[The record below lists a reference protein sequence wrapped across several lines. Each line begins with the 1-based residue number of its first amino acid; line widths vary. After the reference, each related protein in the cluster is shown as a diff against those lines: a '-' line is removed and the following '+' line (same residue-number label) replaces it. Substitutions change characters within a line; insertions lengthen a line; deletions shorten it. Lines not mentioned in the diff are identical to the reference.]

1 MQSDLPLQWIDDLSD
16 PRLDVFRQLR
26 SVATRPAGEFFVAEG
41 RNVVERLLA
50 SDFDVVS
57 LLCSV
62 ACEDW
67 LSEQPLPPKTELLR
81 VNNQQIRELVGFDF
95 HRGVLACAR
104 RRPRDAAQPLPTLAA
119 HQIMLALCEVTD
131 AENVGSIVRTAT
143 ALGVT
148 DILLSKGCADP
159 FSRRALRVSMGT
171 VLQQRFWYSPD
182 LAASL
187 TTLRDTQ
194 ACRILAATLGPDAVD
209 LAAFPRNYQNQP
221 IVLLLGNEGQGLAAG
236 IEALAT
242 DRVTIPM
249 HRDTD
254 SLNVGVAA
262 AIVLYQLSR

>member
-1 MQSDLPLQWIDDLSD
+1 MQWIEDLSD
-16 PRLDVFRQLR
+16 PRLDVFRKLR
-26 SVATRPAGEFFVAEG
+26 AAATRPAGEFFVAEG

-50 SDFDVVS
+50 SDFEVVS

-67 LSEQPLPPKTELLR
+67 LAEQPLAAETELLR

-104 RRPRDAAQPLPTLAA
+104 RRPRDAAQRLPTLASR
-119 HQIMLALCEVTD
+119 QIMLALCEVTD

-171 VLQQRFWYSPD
+171 VLQQKFWNSPD
-182 LAASL
+182 MAASL
-187 TTLRDTQ
+187 STLRDTQ
-194 ACRILAATLGPDAVD
+194 ACRIVATTLGQDAVE
-209 LAAFPRNYQNQP
+209 LAAFPRNDQP
-221 IVLLLGNEGQGLAAG
+221 VVLLLGNEGQGLAAG
-236 IEALAT
+236 IESLAT

-249 HRDTD
+249 HQDTD

-262 AIVLYQLSR
+262 GIVLYQLSR